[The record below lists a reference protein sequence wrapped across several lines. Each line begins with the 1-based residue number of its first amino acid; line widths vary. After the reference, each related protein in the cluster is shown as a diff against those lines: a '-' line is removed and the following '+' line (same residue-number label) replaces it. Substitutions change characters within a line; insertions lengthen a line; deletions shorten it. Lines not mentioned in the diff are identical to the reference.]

1 MLDNI
6 RQEML
11 VLEEARNGKLTIF
24 FGYCAGV
31 GKTFSMLN
39 TAQQKSVEGVDV
51 VIGYIE
57 SHDRPDTQNLTYGLE
72 KIPTKEVLYK
82 GHHFSEF
89 DLDKALDRHPQLI
102 LVDELAHTNAPTSR
116 HKKRYSDIEELLRA
130 GIDVYT
136 TVNVQHIESLHDVVE
151 SITKVKVNERIPDY
165 IFNDANDV
173 KLIDVDINDL
183 IERLKQGKIYSKTQ
197 AKRAL
202 DNFFIKDNLI
212 ALREISLRKCADRIN
227 LYAKDENKQFLKEKI
242 LVCLGTSPTN
252 QKVIRTASKMAQ
264 AFHGEFTALYVENS
278 DSQEL
283 DLKAFQQLK
292 KNISLAKELQ
302 ANIVSTYGDDIAY
315 QISQYAKT
323 AGVSKLVLG
332 RSYQKKS
339 IFNKPTIVDKLTKLS
354 PNLDIYIIP
363 DNNSSKQNLNSVK
376 YQYQNFFRF
385 STRDSS
391 ISIST
396 LLIITILAYFAQ
408 IAGFDITTIILLYVL
423 SSCIIGSL
431 TLLSIYSFI
440 IPFINVCLINY
451 LFIDPKYSLEII
463 SSEYVMVLIV
473 MIVVSFIINV
483 LNFKLKKGKNSASL
497 RAYSMEILLE
507 TSQKLQQ
514 AKTYNDVM
522 KETCVQLNKWL
533 KRIIIFYPVNRKM
546 LDKPYIY
553 NPNNLLDDSNI
564 FLTEKERTVAK
575 WVYINNKNAGPT
587 TSTLQEAKA
596 LYLSIRR
603 NDKIYGVIGIDMI
616 SNKALSQYEKNLI
629 KTILNEVSLAM
640 DSLEI

>member
-1 MLDNI
+1 M
-6 RQEML
+6 
-11 VLEEARNGKLTIF
+11 EEVRKGKLTIF

-57 SHDRPDTQNLTYGLE
+57 NHDRPDTQNLTYGLE
-72 KIPTKEVLYK
+72 KIPTKEVIYK
-82 GHHFSEF
+82 GHHFFEF
-89 DLDKALDRHPQLI
+89 DLDQALERHPQLI

-130 GIDVYT
+130 GIDFYT

-165 IFNDANDV
+165 IFNDADDV

-183 IERLKQGKIYSKTQ
+183 IDRLKQGKIYNKIQ
-197 AKRAL
+197 ARRAL
-202 DNFFIKDNLI
+202 ENFFIKDNLI
-212 ALREISLRKCADRIN
+212 ALREIAMRKCADRIN
-227 LYAKDENKQFLKEKI
+227 LYAKDENRQFLKENI

-264 AFHGEFTALYVENS
+264 AFHGEFTALYV
-278 DSQEL
+278 DSKEL
-283 DLKAFQQLK
+283 DYKALEQLK

-339 IFNKPTIVDKLTKLS
+339 ILYKPTIVDKLTKLS

-363 DNNSSKQNLNSVK
+363 DNNSSRQNFNK
-376 YQYQNFFRF
+376 YQYKSSFRF
-385 STRDSS
+385 STRDTC
-391 ISIST
+391 ISMVT
-396 LLIITILAYFAQ
+396 LLVITLLAYLAQIMGFGMTTIL
-408 IAGFDITTIILLYVL
+408 LLYVL

-431 TLLSIYSFI
+431 TLLPIYSFV

-451 LFIDPKYSLEII
+451 LFINPKYSLEII
-463 SSEYVMVLIV
+463 SSEYVVVLIV
-473 MIVVSFIINV
+473 MIVVSVIING
-483 LNFKLKKGKNSASL
+483 LNFKLKKEKNSASL
-497 RAYSMEILLE
+497 RAYSMEVLLE

-522 KETCVQLNKWL
+522 KETCIQLNKWL

-553 NPNNLLDDSNI
+553 NSNADFDNVNI
-564 FLTEKERTVAK
+564 FLTEKEKTVAK
-575 WVYINNKNAGPT
+575 WVYVNNKNAGPT
-587 TSTLQEAKA
+587 TSTLQEANA
-596 LYLSIRR
+596 LYLSVRR
-603 NDKIYGVIGIDMI
+603 NNKIYGVIGIDMI
-616 SNKALSQYEKNLI
+616 SNPTLSQYEKNLI

-640 DSLEI
+640 DSLEK

>member
-1 MLDNI
+1 
-6 RQEML
+6 ML

-39 TAQQKSVEGVDV
+39 TAHQKSVEGVDV

-82 GHHFSEF
+82 GHHFYEF

-130 GIDVYT
+130 GIDVYI

-165 IFNDANDV
+165 IFNDADDV
-173 KLIDVDINDL
+173 RLIDIDINDL

-202 DNFFIKDNLI
+202 ENFFIKDNLI

-283 DLKAFQQLK
+283 DSKAFQQLK

-363 DNNSSKQNLNSVK
+363 DNNSSKQNLNSLK
-376 YQYQNFFRF
+376 YQYQNSLKF
-385 STRDSS
+385 STRDSC

-396 LLIITILAYFAQ
+396 LLIITILAYLAQ

-431 TLLSIYSFI
+431 TLLSIYSFV

-463 SSEYVMVLIV
+463 SSEYVVVLIV

-483 LNFKLKKGKNSASL
+483 LNFKLKKEKNSASL
-497 RAYSMEILLE
+497 RAYSMEVLLE

-514 AKTYNDVM
+514 AKTYNDIM

-616 SNKALSQYEKNLI
+616 SNKTLSQYEKNLI

-640 DSLEI
+640 DSLER

>member
-1 MLDNI
+1 M
-6 RQEML
+6 
-11 VLEEARNGKLTIF
+11 EEVRKGKLTIF

-57 SHDRPDTQNLTYGLE
+57 NHDRPDTQNLTYGLE
-72 KIPTKEVLYK
+72 KIPTKEVIYK
-82 GHHFSEF
+82 GHHFFEF
-89 DLDKALDRHPQLI
+89 DLDQALERHPQLI

-165 IFNDANDV
+165 IFNDADDV

-183 IERLKQGKIYSKTQ
+183 IDRLKQGKIYNKIQ
-197 AKRAL
+197 ARRAL
-202 DNFFIKDNLI
+202 ENFFIKDNLI
-212 ALREISLRKCADRIN
+212 ALREIAMRKCADRIN
-227 LYAKDENKQFLKEKI
+227 LYAKDENRQFLKENI

-264 AFHGEFTALYVENS
+264 AFHGEFTALYV
-278 DSQEL
+278 DSKEL
-283 DLKAFQQLK
+283 DYKALEQLK

-339 IFNKPTIVDKLTKLS
+339 ILYKPTIVDKLTKLS

-363 DNNSSKQNLNSVK
+363 DNNSSRQNFNK
-376 YQYQNFFRF
+376 YQYKSSFRF
-385 STRDSS
+385 SIRDTC
-391 ISIST
+391 ISMVT
-396 LLIITILAYFAQ
+396 LLVITLLAYLAQIMGFGMTTIL
-408 IAGFDITTIILLYVL
+408 LLYVL

-431 TLLSIYSFI
+431 TLLPIYSFV

-451 LFIDPKYSLEII
+451 LFINPKYSLEII
-463 SSEYVMVLIV
+463 SSEYVVVLIV
-473 MIVVSFIINV
+473 MIVVSVIING
-483 LNFKLKKGKNSASL
+483 LNFKLKKEKNSASL
-497 RAYSMEILLE
+497 RAYSMEVLLE

-522 KETCVQLNKWL
+522 KETCIQLNKWL

-553 NPNNLLDDSNI
+553 NSNADFDNVNI
-564 FLTEKERTVAK
+564 FLTEKEKTVAK
-575 WVYINNKNAGPT
+575 WVYVNNKNAGPT
-587 TSTLQEAKA
+587 TSTLQEANA
-596 LYLSIRR
+596 LYLSVRR
-603 NDKIYGVIGIDMI
+603 NNKIYGVIGIDMI
-616 SNKALSQYEKNLI
+616 SNPTLSQYEKNLI

-640 DSLEI
+640 DSLEK

>member
-1 MLDNI
+1 M
-6 RQEML
+6 
-11 VLEEARNGKLTIF
+11 EEVRKGKLTIF

-57 SHDRPDTQNLTYGLE
+57 NHDRPDTQNLTYGLE
-72 KIPTKEVLYK
+72 KIPTKELIYK
-82 GHHFSEF
+82 GHHFFEF
-89 DLDKALDRHPQLI
+89 DLDQALERHPQLI

-165 IFNDANDV
+165 IFNDADDV

-183 IERLKQGKIYSKTQ
+183 IDRLKQGKIYNKIQ
-197 AKRAL
+197 ARRAL
-202 DNFFIKDNLI
+202 ENFFIKDNLI
-212 ALREISLRKCADRIN
+212 ALREIAMRKCADRIN
-227 LYAKDENKQFLKEKI
+227 LYAKDENRQFLKENI

-264 AFHGEFTALYVENS
+264 AFHGEFTALYV
-278 DSQEL
+278 DSKEL
-283 DLKAFQQLK
+283 DYKALEQLK

-339 IFNKPTIVDKLTKLS
+339 ILYKPTIVDKLTKLS

-363 DNNSSKQNLNSVK
+363 DNNSSRQNFNK
-376 YQYQNFFRF
+376 YQYKSSFRF
-385 STRDSS
+385 STRDTC
-391 ISIST
+391 ISMVT
-396 LLIITILAYFAQ
+396 LLVITLLAYLAQIMGFGMTTIL
-408 IAGFDITTIILLYVL
+408 LLYVL

-431 TLLSIYSFI
+431 TLLPIYSFV

-451 LFIDPKYSLEII
+451 LFINPKYSLEII
-463 SSEYVMVLIV
+463 SSEYVVVLIV
-473 MIVVSFIINV
+473 MIVVSVIING
-483 LNFKLKKGKNSASL
+483 LNFKLKKEKNSASL
-497 RAYSMEILLE
+497 RAYSMEVLLE

-522 KETCVQLNKWL
+522 KETCIQLNKWL

-553 NPNNLLDDSNI
+553 NSNADFDNVNI
-564 FLTEKERTVAK
+564 FLTEKEKTVAK
-575 WVYINNKNAGPT
+575 WVYVNNKNAGPT
-587 TSTLQEAKA
+587 TSTLQEANA
-596 LYLSIRR
+596 LYLSVRR
-603 NDKIYGVIGIDMI
+603 NNKIYGVIGIDMI
-616 SNKALSQYEKNLI
+616 SNPTLSQYEKNLI

-640 DSLEI
+640 DSLEK

>member
-1 MLDNI
+1 
-6 RQEML
+6 ML

-82 GHHFSEF
+82 GHHYSEF

-165 IFNDANDV
+165 IFNDADDV

-202 DNFFIKDNLI
+202 ENFFIKDNLI

-227 LYAKDENKQFLKEKI
+227 LYAKDDNKQFLKEKI

-302 ANIVSTYGDDIAY
+302 ANIVSTSGDDIAY

-376 YQYQNFFRF
+376 YQYQKFFRF

-431 TLLSIYSFI
+431 TLLPIYSFI

-451 LFIDPKYSLEII
+451 LFINPKYSLEII

-483 LNFKLKKGKNSASL
+483 LNFKLKKEKNSASL
-497 RAYSMEILLE
+497 RAYSMEVLLE

-616 SNKALSQYEKNLI
+616 SNKVLSQYEKSLI

-640 DSLEI
+640 DSLER

>member
-1 MLDNI
+1 M
-6 RQEML
+6 
-11 VLEEARNGKLTIF
+11 EEVRKGKLTIF

-57 SHDRPDTQNLTYGLE
+57 NHDRPDTQNLTYGLE
-72 KIPTKEVLYK
+72 KIPTKEVIYK
-82 GHHFSEF
+82 GHHFFEF
-89 DLDKALDRHPQLI
+89 DLDQALERHPQLI
-102 LVDELAHTNAPTSR
+102 LVDELAHTNAPSSR

-165 IFNDANDV
+165 IFNDADDV

-183 IERLKQGKIYSKTQ
+183 IDRLKQGKIYNKIQ
-197 AKRAL
+197 ARRAL
-202 DNFFIKDNLI
+202 ENFFIKDNLI
-212 ALREISLRKCADRIN
+212 ALREIAMRKCADRIN
-227 LYAKDENKQFLKEKI
+227 LYAKDENKQFLKENI

-264 AFHGEFTALYVENS
+264 AFHGEFIALYV
-278 DSQEL
+278 DSKEL
-283 DLKAFQQLK
+283 DYKALEQLK

-339 IFNKPTIVDKLTKLS
+339 ILYKPTIVDKLTKLS

-363 DNNSSKQNLNSVK
+363 DNNSSRQNFNK
-376 YQYQNFFRF
+376 YQYKSGFRF
-385 STRDSS
+385 STRDTC
-391 ISIST
+391 ISMVT
-396 LLIITILAYFAQ
+396 LLVITLLAYLAQIMGFDMTTIL
-408 IAGFDITTIILLYVL
+408 LLYVL

-431 TLLSIYSFI
+431 TLLPIYSFV

-451 LFIDPKYSLEII
+451 LFINPKYSLEII
-463 SSEYVMVLIV
+463 SSEYVVVLIV
-473 MIVVSFIINV
+473 MIVVSVIINV
-483 LNFKLKKGKNSASL
+483 LNFKLKKEKNSASL
-497 RAYSMEILLE
+497 RAYSMEVLLE

-522 KETCVQLNKWL
+522 KETCIQLNKWL

-553 NPNNLLDDSNI
+553 NSNADFDNVNI
-564 FLTEKERTVAK
+564 FLTEKEKTVAK
-575 WVYINNKNAGPT
+575 WVYVNNKNAGPT
-587 TSTLQEAKA
+587 TSTLQEANA

-603 NDKIYGVIGIDMI
+603 NNKIYGVIGIDMI
-616 SNKALSQYEKNLI
+616 SSSTLSQYEKNLI

-640 DSLEI
+640 DSLEK

>member
-1 MLDNI
+1 
-6 RQEML
+6 ML

-72 KIPTKEVLYK
+72 KIPTKEILYK

-165 IFNDANDV
+165 IFNDADDV

-202 DNFFIKDNLI
+202 ENFFIKDNLI

-227 LYAKDENKQFLKEKI
+227 LYAKDDNKQFLKEKI
-242 LVCLGTSPTN
+242 MVCLGTSPTN

-302 ANIVSTYGDDIAY
+302 ANIVSTSGDDIAY

-363 DNNSSKQNLNSVK
+363 DNNSSKQNLNRVK
-376 YQYQNFFRF
+376 YQYQKFFRF

-431 TLLSIYSFI
+431 TLLPIYSFI

-451 LFIDPKYSLEII
+451 LFINPKYSLEII
-463 SSEYVMVLIV
+463 SSEYIMVLIV

-483 LNFKLKKGKNSASL
+483 LNFKLKKEKNSASL
-497 RAYSMEILLE
+497 RAYSMEVLLE

-533 KRIIIFYPVNRKM
+533 KRIIIYYPVNRKM

-616 SNKALSQYEKNLI
+616 SNKALSQYEKSLI

-640 DSLEI
+640 DSLER

>member
-1 MLDNI
+1 
-6 RQEML
+6 ML
-11 VLEEARNGKLTIF
+11 VLEEAKNGKLTIF

-165 IFNDANDV
+165 IFNDADDV

-202 DNFFIKDNLI
+202 ENFFIKDNLI

-302 ANIVSTYGDDIAY
+302 ANIVSTSGDDIAY

-363 DNNSSKQNLNSVK
+363 DNNSSNQNLNSVK

-431 TLLSIYSFI
+431 TLLPIYSFI

-451 LFIDPKYSLEII
+451 LFINPKYSLEII

-497 RAYSMEILLE
+497 RAYSMEVLLE

-616 SNKALSQYEKNLI
+616 SNKALSQYEKSLI

-640 DSLEI
+640 DSLER

>member
-1 MLDNI
+1 M
-6 RQEML
+6 
-11 VLEEARNGKLTIF
+11 EEVRKGKLTIF

-57 SHDRPDTQNLTYGLE
+57 NHDRPDTQNLTYGLE
-72 KIPTKEVLYK
+72 KIPTKEVIYK
-82 GHHFSEF
+82 GHHFFEF
-89 DLDKALDRHPQLI
+89 DLDQALERHPQLI

-165 IFNDANDV
+165 IFNDADDV

-183 IERLKQGKIYSKTQ
+183 IDRLKQGKIYNKIQ
-197 AKRAL
+197 ARRAL
-202 DNFFIKDNLI
+202 ENFFIKDNLI
-212 ALREISLRKCADRIN
+212 ALREIAMRKCADRIN
-227 LYAKDENKQFLKEKI
+227 LYAKDENRQFLKENI

-264 AFHGEFTALYVENS
+264 AFHSEFTALYV
-278 DSQEL
+278 DSKEL
-283 DLKAFQQLK
+283 DYKALEQLK

-339 IFNKPTIVDKLTKLS
+339 ILYKPTIVDKLTKLS

-363 DNNSSKQNLNSVK
+363 DNNSSRQNFNK
-376 YQYQNFFRF
+376 YQYKSSFRF
-385 STRDSS
+385 STRDTC
-391 ISIST
+391 ISMVT
-396 LLIITILAYFAQ
+396 LLVITLLAYLAQIMGFGMTTIL
-408 IAGFDITTIILLYVL
+408 LLYVL

-431 TLLSIYSFI
+431 TLLPIYSFV

-451 LFIDPKYSLEII
+451 LFINPKYSLEII
-463 SSEYVMVLIV
+463 SSEYVVVLIV
-473 MIVVSFIINV
+473 MIVVSVIING
-483 LNFKLKKGKNSASL
+483 LNFKLKKEKNSASL
-497 RAYSMEILLE
+497 RAYSMEVLLE

-522 KETCVQLNKWL
+522 KETCIQLNKWL

-553 NPNNLLDDSNI
+553 NSNADFDNVNI
-564 FLTEKERTVAK
+564 FLTEKEKTVAK
-575 WVYINNKNAGPT
+575 WVYVNNKNAGPT
-587 TSTLQEAKA
+587 TSTLQEANA
-596 LYLSIRR
+596 LYLSVRR
-603 NDKIYGVIGIDMI
+603 NNKIYGVIGIDMI
-616 SNKALSQYEKNLI
+616 SNPTLSQYEKNLI

-640 DSLEI
+640 DSLEK

>member
-1 MLDNI
+1 
-6 RQEML
+6 ML
-11 VLEEARNGKLTIF
+11 VLEEAKNGKLTIF

-165 IFNDANDV
+165 IFNDADDV

-197 AKRAL
+197 VKRAL
-202 DNFFIKDNLI
+202 ENFFIKDNLI

-302 ANIVSTYGDDIAY
+302 ANIVSTSGDDIAY

-431 TLLSIYSFI
+431 TLLPIYSFI

-451 LFIDPKYSLEII
+451 LFINPKYSLEII

-483 LNFKLKKGKNSASL
+483 LNFKLKKEKNSASL
-497 RAYSMEILLE
+497 RAYSMEVLLE

-553 NPNNLLDDSNI
+553 NPNKLLDDSNI

-616 SNKALSQYEKNLI
+616 SNKTLSQYEKSLI

-640 DSLEI
+640 DSLER

>member
-1 MLDNI
+1 
-6 RQEML
+6 ML
-11 VLEEARNGKLTIF
+11 VLEEAKNGKLTIF

-151 SITKVKVNERIPDY
+151 SITKVKVNEWIPDY
-165 IFNDANDV
+165 IFNDADDV

-202 DNFFIKDNLI
+202 ENFFIKDNLI

-302 ANIVSTYGDDIAY
+302 ANIVSTSGDDIAY

-363 DNNSSKQNLNSVK
+363 DNNSSNQNLNSVK

-391 ISIST
+391 ISISI

-431 TLLSIYSFI
+431 TLLPIYSFI

-451 LFIDPKYSLEII
+451 LFINPKYSLEMI

-483 LNFKLKKGKNSASL
+483 LNFKLKKEKNSASL
-497 RAYSMEILLE
+497 RAYSMEVLLE

-553 NPNNLLDDSNI
+553 NPNKLLDDSNI

-616 SNKALSQYEKNLI
+616 SNKALSQYEKSLI

-640 DSLEI
+640 DSLER

>member
-1 MLDNI
+1 
-6 RQEML
+6 ML
-11 VLEEARNGKLTIF
+11 VLEEAKNGKLTIF

-165 IFNDANDV
+165 IFNDADDV

-202 DNFFIKDNLI
+202 ENFFIKDNLI

-302 ANIVSTYGDDIAY
+302 ANIVSTSGDDIAY

-363 DNNSSKQNLNSVK
+363 DNKSSNQNLNSVK

-391 ISIST
+391 ISISI

-431 TLLSIYSFI
+431 TLLPIYSFI

-451 LFIDPKYSLEII
+451 LFINPKYSLEMI

-483 LNFKLKKGKNSASL
+483 LNFKLKKEKNSASL
-497 RAYSMEILLE
+497 RAYSMEVLLE

-553 NPNNLLDDSNI
+553 NPNKLLDDSNI

-616 SNKALSQYEKNLI
+616 SNKALSQYEKSLI

-640 DSLEI
+640 DSLER

>member
-1 MLDNI
+1 M
-6 RQEML
+6 
-11 VLEEARNGKLTIF
+11 EEVRKGKLTIF

-57 SHDRPDTQNLTYGLE
+57 NHDRPDTQNLTYGLE
-72 KIPTKEVLYK
+72 KIPTKEVIYK
-82 GHHFSEF
+82 GHHFFEF
-89 DLDKALDRHPQLI
+89 DLDQALERHPQLI
-102 LVDELAHTNAPTSR
+102 LVDELAHTNAPSSR

-165 IFNDANDV
+165 IFNDADDV

-183 IERLKQGKIYSKTQ
+183 IDRLKQGKIYNKIQ
-197 AKRAL
+197 ARRAL
-202 DNFFIKDNLI
+202 ENFFIKDNLI
-212 ALREISLRKCADRIN
+212 ALREIAMRKCADRIN
-227 LYAKDENKQFLKEKI
+227 LYAKDENKQFLKENI

-264 AFHGEFTALYVENS
+264 AFHGEFIALYV
-278 DSQEL
+278 DSKEL
-283 DLKAFQQLK
+283 DYKALEQLK

-339 IFNKPTIVDKLTKLS
+339 ILYKPTIVDKLTKLS

-363 DNNSSKQNLNSVK
+363 DNNSSRQNFNK
-376 YQYQNFFRF
+376 YQYKSSFRF
-385 STRDSS
+385 STRDTC
-391 ISIST
+391 ISMVT
-396 LLIITILAYFAQ
+396 LLVITLLAYLAQIMGFDMTTIL
-408 IAGFDITTIILLYVL
+408 LLYVL

-431 TLLSIYSFI
+431 TLLPIYSFV

-451 LFIDPKYSLEII
+451 LFINPKYSLEII
-463 SSEYVMVLIV
+463 SSEYVVVLIV
-473 MIVVSFIINV
+473 MIVVSVIING
-483 LNFKLKKGKNSASL
+483 LNFKLKKEKNSASL
-497 RAYSMEILLE
+497 RAYSMEVLLE

-522 KETCVQLNKWL
+522 KETCIQLNKWL

-553 NPNNLLDDSNI
+553 NSNADFDNVNI
-564 FLTEKERTVAK
+564 FLTEKEKTVAK
-575 WVYINNKNAGPT
+575 WVYVNNKNAGPT
-587 TSTLQEAKA
+587 TSTLQEANA

-603 NDKIYGVIGIDMI
+603 NNKIYGVIGIDMI
-616 SNKALSQYEKNLI
+616 SNSTLSQYEKNLI

-640 DSLEI
+640 DSLEK

>member
-1 MLDNI
+1 
-6 RQEML
+6 ML
-11 VLEEARNGKLTIF
+11 VLEEAKNGKLTIF

-136 TVNVQHIESLHDVVE
+136 TLNVQHIESLHDVVE

-165 IFNDANDV
+165 IFNDADDV

-202 DNFFIKDNLI
+202 ENFFIKDNLI

-302 ANIVSTYGDDIAY
+302 ANIVSTSGDDIAY

-431 TLLSIYSFI
+431 TLLPIYSFL

-451 LFIDPKYSLEII
+451 LFINPKYSLEII

-483 LNFKLKKGKNSASL
+483 LNFKLKKEKNSASL
-497 RAYSMEILLE
+497 RAYSMEVLLE

-553 NPNNLLDDSNI
+553 NPNKLLDDSNI

-616 SNKALSQYEKNLI
+616 SNKALSQYEKSLI

-640 DSLEI
+640 DSLER

>member
-1 MLDNI
+1 
-6 RQEML
+6 
-11 VLEEARNGKLTIF
+11 
-24 FGYCAGV
+24 
-31 GKTFSMLN
+31 MLN

-165 IFNDANDV
+165 IFNDADDV

-202 DNFFIKDNLI
+202 ENFFIKDNLI

-302 ANIVSTYGDDIAY
+302 ANIVSTSGDDIAY

-431 TLLSIYSFI
+431 TLLPIYSFI

-451 LFIDPKYSLEII
+451 LFINPKYSLEII

-483 LNFKLKKGKNSASL
+483 LNFKLKKEKNSASL
-497 RAYSMEILLE
+497 RAYSMEVLLE

-553 NPNNLLDDSNI
+553 NPNKLLDDSNI

-616 SNKALSQYEKNLI
+616 SNKALSQYEKSLI

-640 DSLEI
+640 DSLER

>member
-1 MLDNI
+1 
-6 RQEML
+6 ML
-11 VLEEARNGKLTIF
+11 VLEEAKNGKLTIF

-165 IFNDANDV
+165 IFNDADDV

-202 DNFFIKDNLI
+202 ENFFIKDNLI

-302 ANIVSTYGDDIAY
+302 ANIVSTSGDDIAY

-363 DNNSSKQNLNSVK
+363 DNNSSNQNLNSVK

-431 TLLSIYSFI
+431 TLLPIYSFI

-451 LFIDPKYSLEII
+451 LFINPKYSLEII

-483 LNFKLKKGKNSASL
+483 LNFKLKKEKNSASL
-497 RAYSMEILLE
+497 RAYSMDVLLE

-553 NPNNLLDDSNI
+553 NPNKLLDDSNI

-616 SNKALSQYEKNLI
+616 SNKALSQYEKSLI

-640 DSLEI
+640 DSLER

>member
-1 MLDNI
+1 M
-6 RQEML
+6 
-11 VLEEARNGKLTIF
+11 EEVRKGKLTIF

-57 SHDRPDTQNLTYGLE
+57 NHDRPDTQNLTYGLE
-72 KIPTKEVLYK
+72 KIPTKEVIYK
-82 GHHFSEF
+82 GHHFFEF
-89 DLDKALDRHPQLI
+89 DLDQALERHPQLI

-165 IFNDANDV
+165 IFNDADDV

-183 IERLKQGKIYSKTQ
+183 IDRLKQGKIYNKIQ
-197 AKRAL
+197 ARRAL
-202 DNFFIKDNLI
+202 ENFFIKDNLI
-212 ALREISLRKCADRIN
+212 ALREIAMRKCADRIN
-227 LYAKDENKQFLKEKI
+227 LYAKDENRQFLKENI

-264 AFHGEFTALYVENS
+264 AFHGEFTALYV
-278 DSQEL
+278 DSKEL
-283 DLKAFQQLK
+283 DYKALEQLK

-315 QISQYAKT
+315 QISQYAKI

-339 IFNKPTIVDKLTKLS
+339 ILYKPTIVDKLTKLS

-363 DNNSSKQNLNSVK
+363 DNNSSRQNFNK
-376 YQYQNFFRF
+376 YQYKSSFRF
-385 STRDSS
+385 STRDTC
-391 ISIST
+391 ISLVT
-396 LLIITILAYFAQ
+396 LLVITLLAYLAQIMGFGMTTIL
-408 IAGFDITTIILLYVL
+408 LLYVL

-431 TLLSIYSFI
+431 TLLPIYSFV

-451 LFIDPKYSLEII
+451 LFINPKYSLEII
-463 SSEYVMVLIV
+463 SSEYVVVLIV
-473 MIVVSFIINV
+473 MIVVSVIING
-483 LNFKLKKGKNSASL
+483 LNFKLKKEKNSASL
-497 RAYSMEILLE
+497 RAYSMEVLLE

-522 KETCVQLNKWL
+522 KETCIQLNKWL

-553 NPNNLLDDSNI
+553 NSNADFDNVNI
-564 FLTEKERTVAK
+564 FLTEKEKTVAK
-575 WVYINNKNAGPT
+575 WVYVNNKNAGPT
-587 TSTLQEAKA
+587 TSTLQEANA
-596 LYLSIRR
+596 LYLSVRR
-603 NDKIYGVIGIDMI
+603 NNKIYGVIGIDMI
-616 SNKALSQYEKNLI
+616 SNPTLSQYEKNLI

-640 DSLEI
+640 DSLEK

>member
-1 MLDNI
+1 M
-6 RQEML
+6 
-11 VLEEARNGKLTIF
+11 EEVRKGKLTIF

-57 SHDRPDTQNLTYGLE
+57 NHDRPDTQNLTYGLE
-72 KIPTKEVLYK
+72 KIPTKEVIYK
-82 GHHFSEF
+82 GHHFFEF
-89 DLDKALDRHPQLI
+89 DLDQALERHPQLI

-165 IFNDANDV
+165 IFNDADDV

-183 IERLKQGKIYSKTQ
+183 IDRLKQGKIYNKLQ
-197 AKRAL
+197 ARRAL
-202 DNFFIKDNLI
+202 ENFFIKDNLI
-212 ALREISLRKCADRIN
+212 ALREIAMRKCADRIN
-227 LYAKDENKQFLKEKI
+227 LYAKDENRQFLKENI

-264 AFHGEFTALYVENS
+264 AFHGEFTALYV
-278 DSQEL
+278 DSKEL
-283 DLKAFQQLK
+283 DYKALEQLK

-339 IFNKPTIVDKLTKLS
+339 ILYKPTIVDKLTKLS

-363 DNNSSKQNLNSVK
+363 DNNSSRQNFNK
-376 YQYQNFFRF
+376 YQYKSSFRF
-385 STRDSS
+385 STRDTC
-391 ISIST
+391 ISMVT
-396 LLIITILAYFAQ
+396 LLVITLLAYLAQIMGFGMTTIL
-408 IAGFDITTIILLYVL
+408 LLYVL

-431 TLLSIYSFI
+431 TLLPIYSFV

-451 LFIDPKYSLEII
+451 LFINPKYSLEII
-463 SSEYVMVLIV
+463 SSEYVVVLIV
-473 MIVVSFIINV
+473 MIVVSVIING
-483 LNFKLKKGKNSASL
+483 LNFKLKKEKNSASL
-497 RAYSMEILLE
+497 RAYSMEVLLE

-522 KETCVQLNKWL
+522 KETCIQLNKWL

-553 NPNNLLDDSNI
+553 NSNADFDNVNI
-564 FLTEKERTVAK
+564 FLTEKEKTVAK
-575 WVYINNKNAGPT
+575 WVYVNNKNAGPT
-587 TSTLQEAKA
+587 TSTLQEANA
-596 LYLSIRR
+596 LYLSVRR
-603 NDKIYGVIGIDMI
+603 NNKIYGVIGIDMI
-616 SNKALSQYEKNLI
+616 SNPTLSQYEKNLI

-640 DSLEI
+640 DSLEK

>member
-1 MLDNI
+1 M
-6 RQEML
+6 
-11 VLEEARNGKLTIF
+11 EEVRKGKLTIF

-57 SHDRPDTQNLTYGLE
+57 NHDRPDTQNLTYGLE
-72 KIPTKEVLYK
+72 KIPTKEVIYK
-82 GHHFSEF
+82 GHHFFEF
-89 DLDKALDRHPQLI
+89 DLDQALERHPQLI
-102 LVDELAHTNAPTSR
+102 LVDELAHTNAPSSR

-165 IFNDANDV
+165 IFNDADDV

-183 IERLKQGKIYSKTQ
+183 IDRLKQGKIYNKIQ
-197 AKRAL
+197 ARRAL
-202 DNFFIKDNLI
+202 ENFFIKDNLI
-212 ALREISLRKCADRIN
+212 ALREIAMRKCADRIN
-227 LYAKDENKQFLKEKI
+227 LYAKDENKQFLKENI

-264 AFHGEFTALYVENS
+264 AFHGEFIALYV
-278 DSQEL
+278 DSKEL
-283 DLKAFQQLK
+283 DYKAFEQLK

-339 IFNKPTIVDKLTKLS
+339 ILYKPTIVDKLTKLS

-363 DNNSSKQNLNSVK
+363 DNNSSRQNFNK
-376 YQYQNFFRF
+376 YQYKSGFRF
-385 STRDSS
+385 STRDTC
-391 ISIST
+391 ISMVT
-396 LLIITILAYFAQ
+396 LLVITLLAYLAQIMGFDMTTIL
-408 IAGFDITTIILLYVL
+408 LLYVL

-431 TLLSIYSFI
+431 TLLPIYSFV

-451 LFIDPKYSLEII
+451 LFSNPKYSLEII
-463 SSEYVMVLIV
+463 SSEYVVVLIV
-473 MIVVSFIINV
+473 MIVVSVIINV
-483 LNFKLKKGKNSASL
+483 LNFKLKKEKNSASL
-497 RAYSMEILLE
+497 RAYSMEVLLE

-522 KETCVQLNKWL
+522 KETCIQLNKWL

-553 NPNNLLDDSNI
+553 NSNADFDNVNI
-564 FLTEKERTVAK
+564 FLTEKEKTVAK
-575 WVYINNKNAGPT
+575 WVYVNNKNAGPT
-587 TSTLQEAKA
+587 TSTLQEANA

-603 NDKIYGVIGIDMI
+603 NNKIYGVIGIDMI
-616 SNKALSQYEKNLI
+616 SNSTLSQYEKNLI

-640 DSLEI
+640 DSLEK

>member
-1 MLDNI
+1 
-6 RQEML
+6 ML
-11 VLEEARNGKLTIF
+11 VLEEAKNGKLTIF

-165 IFNDANDV
+165 IFNDADDV

-202 DNFFIKDNLI
+202 ENFFIKDNLI

-302 ANIVSTYGDDIAY
+302 ANIVSTSGDDIAY

-431 TLLSIYSFI
+431 TLLPIYSFI

-451 LFIDPKYSLEII
+451 LFINPKYSLEII

-473 MIVVSFIINV
+473 MIVVSFIINI
-483 LNFKLKKGKNSASL
+483 LNFKLKKEKNSASL
-497 RAYSMEILLE
+497 RAYSMEVLLE

-553 NPNNLLDDSNI
+553 NPNKLLDDSNI

-616 SNKALSQYEKNLI
+616 SNKALSQYEKSLI

-640 DSLEI
+640 DSLER

>member
-1 MLDNI
+1 
-6 RQEML
+6 ML
-11 VLEEARNGKLTIF
+11 VLEEAKNGKLTIF

-165 IFNDANDV
+165 IFNDADDV

-202 DNFFIKDNLI
+202 ENFFIKDNLI

-302 ANIVSTYGDDIAY
+302 ANIVSTSGDDIAY

-431 TLLSIYSFI
+431 TLLPIYSFI

-451 LFIDPKYSLEII
+451 LFINPKYSLEII

-483 LNFKLKKGKNSASL
+483 LNFKLKKEKNSASL
-497 RAYSMEILLE
+497 RAYSMEVLLE

-616 SNKALSQYEKNLI
+616 SNKALSQYEKSLI

-640 DSLEI
+640 DSLER

>member
-1 MLDNI
+1 
-6 RQEML
+6 ML
-11 VLEEARNGKLTIF
+11 VLEEVRKGKLTIF

-57 SHDRPDTQNLTYGLE
+57 NHDRPDTQNLTYGLE
-72 KIPTKEVLYK
+72 KIPTKEVIYK
-82 GHHFSEF
+82 GHHFFEF
-89 DLDKALDRHPQLI
+89 DLDQALERHPQLI

-165 IFNDANDV
+165 IFNDADDV

-183 IERLKQGKIYSKTQ
+183 IDRLKQGKIYNKLQ
-197 AKRAL
+197 ARRAL
-202 DNFFIKDNLI
+202 ENFFIKDNLI
-212 ALREISLRKCADRIN
+212 ALREIAMRKCADRIN
-227 LYAKDENKQFLKEKI
+227 LYAKDENRQFLKENI

-264 AFHGEFTALYVENS
+264 AFHGEFTALYV
-278 DSQEL
+278 DSKEL
-283 DLKAFQQLK
+283 DYKALEQLK

-339 IFNKPTIVDKLTKLS
+339 ILYKPTIVDKLTKLS

-363 DNNSSKQNLNSVK
+363 DNNSSRQNFNK
-376 YQYQNFFRF
+376 YQYKSSFRF
-385 STRDSS
+385 STRDTC
-391 ISIST
+391 ISMVT
-396 LLIITILAYFAQ
+396 LLVITLLAYLAQIMGFGMTTIL
-408 IAGFDITTIILLYVL
+408 LLYVL

-431 TLLSIYSFI
+431 TLLPIYSFV

-451 LFIDPKYSLEII
+451 LFINPKYSLEII
-463 SSEYVMVLIV
+463 SSEYVVVLIV
-473 MIVVSFIINV
+473 MIVVSVIING
-483 LNFKLKKGKNSASL
+483 LNFKLKKEKNSASL
-497 RAYSMEILLE
+497 RAYSMEVLLE

-522 KETCVQLNKWL
+522 KETCIQLNKWL

-553 NPNNLLDDSNI
+553 NSNADFDNVNI
-564 FLTEKERTVAK
+564 FLTEKEKTVAK
-575 WVYINNKNAGPT
+575 WVYVNNKNAGPT
-587 TSTLQEAKA
+587 TSTLQEANA
-596 LYLSIRR
+596 LYLSVRR
-603 NDKIYGVIGIDMI
+603 NNKIYGVIGIDMI
-616 SNKALSQYEKNLI
+616 SNPTLSQYEKNLI

-640 DSLEI
+640 DSLEK

>member
-1 MLDNI
+1 M
-6 RQEML
+6 
-11 VLEEARNGKLTIF
+11 EEVRKGKLTIF

-57 SHDRPDTQNLTYGLE
+57 NHDRPDTQNLTYGLE
-72 KIPTKEVLYK
+72 KIPTKEVIYK
-82 GHHFSEF
+82 GHHFFEF
-89 DLDKALDRHPQLI
+89 DLDQALERHPQLI

-165 IFNDANDV
+165 IFNDADDV

-183 IERLKQGKIYSKTQ
+183 IDRLKQGKIYNKIQ
-197 AKRAL
+197 ARRAL
-202 DNFFIKDNLI
+202 ENFFIKDNLI
-212 ALREISLRKCADRIN
+212 ALREIAMRKCADRIN
-227 LYAKDENKQFLKEKI
+227 LYAKDENRQFLKENI

-252 QKVIRTASKMAQ
+252 QKVIRTAFKMAQ
-264 AFHGEFTALYVENS
+264 AFHGEFTALYV
-278 DSQEL
+278 DSKEL
-283 DLKAFQQLK
+283 DYKALEQLK

-339 IFNKPTIVDKLTKLS
+339 ILYKPTIVDKLTKLS

-363 DNNSSKQNLNSVK
+363 DNNSSRQNFNK
-376 YQYQNFFRF
+376 YQYKSSFRF
-385 STRDSS
+385 STRDTC
-391 ISIST
+391 ISMVT
-396 LLIITILAYFAQ
+396 LLVITLLAYLAQIMGFGMTTIL
-408 IAGFDITTIILLYVL
+408 LLYVL

-431 TLLSIYSFI
+431 TLLPIYSFV

-451 LFIDPKYSLEII
+451 LFINPKYSLEII
-463 SSEYVMVLIV
+463 SSEYVVVLIV
-473 MIVVSFIINV
+473 MIVVSVIING
-483 LNFKLKKGKNSASL
+483 LNFKLKKEKNSASL
-497 RAYSMEILLE
+497 RAYSMEVLLE

-522 KETCVQLNKWL
+522 KETCIQLNKWL

-553 NPNNLLDDSNI
+553 NSNADFDNVNI
-564 FLTEKERTVAK
+564 FLTEKEKTVAK
-575 WVYINNKNAGPT
+575 WVYVNNKNAGPT
-587 TSTLQEAKA
+587 TSTLQEANA
-596 LYLSIRR
+596 LYLSVRR
-603 NDKIYGVIGIDMI
+603 NNKIYGVIGIDMI
-616 SNKALSQYEKNLI
+616 SNPTLSQYEKNLI

-640 DSLEI
+640 DSLEK

>member
-1 MLDNI
+1 
-6 RQEML
+6 ML
-11 VLEEARNGKLTIF
+11 VLEEAKNGKLTIF

-165 IFNDANDV
+165 IFNDADDV

-202 DNFFIKDNLI
+202 ENFFIKDNLI

-302 ANIVSTYGDDIAY
+302 ANIVSTSGDDIAY

-363 DNNSSKQNLNSVK
+363 DNNSSNQNLNSVK

-431 TLLSIYSFI
+431 TLLPIYSFI

-451 LFIDPKYSLEII
+451 LFINPKYSLEII
-463 SSEYVMVLIV
+463 SSEYVMVLII

-483 LNFKLKKGKNSASL
+483 LNFKLKKEKNSASL
-497 RAYSMEILLE
+497 RAYSMEVLLE

-616 SNKALSQYEKNLI
+616 SNKALSQYEKSLI

-640 DSLEI
+640 DSLER

>member
-1 MLDNI
+1 M
-6 RQEML
+6 
-11 VLEEARNGKLTIF
+11 EEVRKGKLTIF

-57 SHDRPDTQNLTYGLE
+57 NHDRPDTQNLTYGLE
-72 KIPTKEVLYK
+72 KIPTKDVIYK
-82 GHHFSEF
+82 GHHFFEF
-89 DLDKALDRHPQLI
+89 DLDQALERHPQLI

-165 IFNDANDV
+165 IFNDADDV

-183 IERLKQGKIYSKTQ
+183 IDRLKQGKIYNKIQ
-197 AKRAL
+197 ARRAL
-202 DNFFIKDNLI
+202 ENFFIKDNLI
-212 ALREISLRKCADRIN
+212 ALREIAMRKCADRIN
-227 LYAKDENKQFLKEKI
+227 LYAKDENRQFLKENI

-264 AFHGEFTALYVENS
+264 AFHGEFTALYV
-278 DSQEL
+278 DSKEL
-283 DLKAFQQLK
+283 DYKALEQLK

-315 QISQYAKT
+315 QISQYVKT

-339 IFNKPTIVDKLTKLS
+339 ILYKPTIVDKLTKLS

-363 DNNSSKQNLNSVK
+363 DNNSSRQNFNK
-376 YQYQNFFRF
+376 YQYKSSFRF
-385 STRDSS
+385 STRDTC
-391 ISIST
+391 ISMVT
-396 LLIITILAYFAQ
+396 LLVITLLAYLAQIMGFGMTTIL
-408 IAGFDITTIILLYVL
+408 LLYVL

-431 TLLSIYSFI
+431 TLLPIYSFV

-451 LFIDPKYSLEII
+451 LFINPKYSLEMI
-463 SSEYVMVLIV
+463 SSEYVVVLIV
-473 MIVVSFIINV
+473 MIVVSVIING
-483 LNFKLKKGKNSASL
+483 LNFKLKKEKNSASL
-497 RAYSMEILLE
+497 RAYSMEVLLE

-522 KETCVQLNKWL
+522 KETCIQLNKWL

-553 NPNNLLDDSNI
+553 NSNADFDNVNI
-564 FLTEKERTVAK
+564 FLTEKEKTVAK
-575 WVYINNKNAGPT
+575 WVYVNNKNAGPT
-587 TSTLQEAKA
+587 TSTLQEANA

-603 NDKIYGVIGIDMI
+603 NNKIYGVIGIDMI
-616 SNKALSQYEKNLI
+616 SNPTLSQYEKNLI

-640 DSLEI
+640 DSLEK

>member
-1 MLDNI
+1 M
-6 RQEML
+6 
-11 VLEEARNGKLTIF
+11 EEVRKGKLTIF

-57 SHDRPDTQNLTYGLE
+57 NHDRPDTQNLTYGLE
-72 KIPTKEVLYK
+72 KIPTKEVIYK
-82 GHHFSEF
+82 GHHFFEF
-89 DLDKALDRHPQLI
+89 DLDQALERHPQLI
-102 LVDELAHTNAPTSR
+102 LVDELAHTNAPSSR

-165 IFNDANDV
+165 IFNDADDV

-183 IERLKQGKIYSKTQ
+183 IDRLKQGKIYNKIQ
-197 AKRAL
+197 ARRAL
-202 DNFFIKDNLI
+202 ENFFIKDNLI
-212 ALREISLRKCADRIN
+212 ALREIAMRKCADRIN
-227 LYAKDENKQFLKEKI
+227 LYAKNENKQFLKENI

-264 AFHGEFTALYVENS
+264 AFHGEFIALYV
-278 DSQEL
+278 DSKEL
-283 DLKAFQQLK
+283 DYKALEQLK

-339 IFNKPTIVDKLTKLS
+339 ILYKPTIVDKLTKLS

-363 DNNSSKQNLNSVK
+363 DNNSSRQNFNK
-376 YQYQNFFRF
+376 YQYKSSFRF
-385 STRDSS
+385 STRDTC
-391 ISIST
+391 ISMVT
-396 LLIITILAYFAQ
+396 LLVITLLAYLAQIMGFDMTTIL
-408 IAGFDITTIILLYVL
+408 LLYVL

-431 TLLSIYSFI
+431 TLLPIYSFV

-451 LFIDPKYSLEII
+451 LFINPKYSLEII
-463 SSEYVMVLIV
+463 SSEYVVVLIV
-473 MIVVSFIINV
+473 MIVVSVIING
-483 LNFKLKKGKNSASL
+483 LNFKLKKEKNSASL
-497 RAYSMEILLE
+497 RAYSMEVLLE

-522 KETCVQLNKWL
+522 KKTCIQLNKWL

-553 NPNNLLDDSNI
+553 NSNADFDNVNI
-564 FLTEKERTVAK
+564 FLTEKEKTVAK
-575 WVYINNKNAGPT
+575 WVYVNNKNAGPT
-587 TSTLQEAKA
+587 TSTLQEANA

-603 NDKIYGVIGIDMI
+603 NNKIYGVIGIDMI
-616 SNKALSQYEKNLI
+616 SNPTLSQYEKNLI

-640 DSLEI
+640 DSLEK

>member
-1 MLDNI
+1 
-6 RQEML
+6 ML
-11 VLEEARNGKLTIF
+11 VLEEAKNGKLTIF

-165 IFNDANDV
+165 IFNDADDV

-202 DNFFIKDNLI
+202 ENFFIKDNLI

-302 ANIVSTYGDDIAY
+302 ANIVSTSGDDIAY

-431 TLLSIYSFI
+431 TLLPIYSFI

-451 LFIDPKYSLEII
+451 LFINPKYSLEII

-483 LNFKLKKGKNSASL
+483 LNFKLKKEKNSASL
-497 RAYSMEILLE
+497 RAYSMEVLLE

-553 NPNNLLDDSNI
+553 NPNKLLDDSNI

-616 SNKALSQYEKNLI
+616 SNKTLSQYEKSLI

-640 DSLEI
+640 DSLER

>member
-1 MLDNI
+1 
-6 RQEML
+6 ML
-11 VLEEARNGKLTIF
+11 VLEEAKNGKLTIF

-102 LVDELAHTNAPTSR
+102 LVDELAHTNAPTYR

-165 IFNDANDV
+165 IFNDADDV

-202 DNFFIKDNLI
+202 ENFFIKDNLI

-302 ANIVSTYGDDIAY
+302 ANIVSTSGDDIAY

-431 TLLSIYSFI
+431 TLLPIYSFI

-451 LFIDPKYSLEII
+451 LFINPKYSLEII

-483 LNFKLKKGKNSASL
+483 LNFKLKKEKNSASL
-497 RAYSMEILLE
+497 RAYSMEVLLE

-553 NPNNLLDDSNI
+553 NPNKLLDDSNI

-616 SNKALSQYEKNLI
+616 SNKALSQYEKSLI

-640 DSLEI
+640 DSLER

>member
-1 MLDNI
+1 M
-6 RQEML
+6 
-11 VLEEARNGKLTIF
+11 EEVRKGKLTIF

-39 TAQQKSVEGVDV
+39 TAQQKSIEGVDV

-57 SHDRPDTQNLTYGLE
+57 NHDRPDTQNLTYGLE
-72 KIPTKEVLYK
+72 KIPTKEVIYK
-82 GHHFSEF
+82 GHHFFEF
-89 DLDKALDRHPQLI
+89 DLDQALERHPQLI
-102 LVDELAHTNAPTSR
+102 LVDELAHTNAPSSR

-165 IFNDANDV
+165 IFNDADDV

-183 IERLKQGKIYSKTQ
+183 IDRLKQGKIYNKIQ
-197 AKRAL
+197 ARRAL
-202 DNFFIKDNLI
+202 ENFFIKDNLI
-212 ALREISLRKCADRIN
+212 ALREIAMRKCADRIN
-227 LYAKDENKQFLKEKI
+227 LYAKDENKQFLKENI

-264 AFHGEFTALYVENS
+264 AFHGEFIALYV
-278 DSQEL
+278 DSKEL
-283 DLKAFQQLK
+283 DYKALEQLK

-339 IFNKPTIVDKLTKLS
+339 ILYKPTIVDKLTKLS

-363 DNNSSKQNLNSVK
+363 DNNSSRQNFNK
-376 YQYQNFFRF
+376 YQYKSSFRF
-385 STRDSS
+385 STRDTC
-391 ISIST
+391 ISMVT
-396 LLIITILAYFAQ
+396 LLVITLLAYLAQIMGFDMTTIL
-408 IAGFDITTIILLYVL
+408 LLYVL
-423 SSCIIGSL
+423 SSCIIGGL
-431 TLLSIYSFI
+431 TLLPIYSFV

-451 LFIDPKYSLEII
+451 LFINPKYSLEII
-463 SSEYVMVLIV
+463 SSEYVVVLIV
-473 MIVVSFIINV
+473 MIVVSVIING
-483 LNFKLKKGKNSASL
+483 LNFKLKKEKNSASL
-497 RAYSMEILLE
+497 RAYSMEVLLE

-522 KETCVQLNKWL
+522 KETCIQLNKWL

-553 NPNNLLDDSNI
+553 NSNADFDNVNI
-564 FLTEKERTVAK
+564 FLTEKEKTVAK
-575 WVYINNKNAGPT
+575 WVYVNNKNAGPT
-587 TSTLQEAKA
+587 TSTLQEANA

-603 NDKIYGVIGIDMI
+603 NNKIYGVIGIDMI
-616 SNKALSQYEKNLI
+616 SNPTLSQYEKNLI

-640 DSLEI
+640 DSLEK

>member
-1 MLDNI
+1 M
-6 RQEML
+6 
-11 VLEEARNGKLTIF
+11 EEVRKGKLTIF

-57 SHDRPDTQNLTYGLE
+57 NHDRPDTQNLTYGLE
-72 KIPTKEVLYK
+72 KIPTKEVIYK
-82 GHHFSEF
+82 GHHFFEF
-89 DLDKALDRHPQLI
+89 DLDQALERHPQLI

-165 IFNDANDV
+165 IFNDADDV

-183 IERLKQGKIYSKTQ
+183 IDRLKQGKIYNKIQ
-197 AKRAL
+197 ARRAL
-202 DNFFIKDNLI
+202 ENFFIKDNLI
-212 ALREISLRKCADRIN
+212 ALREIAMRKCADRIN
-227 LYAKDENKQFLKEKI
+227 LYAKDENKQFLKENI

-264 AFHGEFTALYVENS
+264 AFHGEFTALYV
-278 DSQEL
+278 DSKEL
-283 DLKAFQQLK
+283 DYKALEQLK

-315 QISQYAKT
+315 QISQYVKT

-339 IFNKPTIVDKLTKLS
+339 ILYKPTIVDKLTKLS

-363 DNNSSKQNLNSVK
+363 DNNSSRQNFNK
-376 YQYQNFFRF
+376 YQYKSSFRF
-385 STRDSS
+385 STRDTC
-391 ISIST
+391 ISMVT
-396 LLIITILAYFAQ
+396 LLVITLLAYLAQIMGFGMTTIL
-408 IAGFDITTIILLYVL
+408 LLYVL

-431 TLLSIYSFI
+431 TLLPIYSFV

-451 LFIDPKYSLEII
+451 LFINPKYSLEMI
-463 SSEYVMVLIV
+463 SSEYVVVLIV
-473 MIVVSFIINV
+473 MIVVSVIING
-483 LNFKLKKGKNSASL
+483 LNFKLKKEKNSASL
-497 RAYSMEILLE
+497 RAYSMEVLLE

-522 KETCVQLNKWL
+522 KETCIQLNKWL

-553 NPNNLLDDSNI
+553 NSNADFDNVNI
-564 FLTEKERTVAK
+564 FLTEKEKTVAK
-575 WVYINNKNAGPT
+575 WVYVNNKNAGPT
-587 TSTLQEAKA
+587 TSTLQEANA
-596 LYLSIRR
+596 LYLSVRR
-603 NDKIYGVIGIDMI
+603 NNKIYGVIGIDMI
-616 SNKALSQYEKNLI
+616 SNPTLSQYEKNLI

-640 DSLEI
+640 DSLEK

>member
-1 MLDNI
+1 M
-6 RQEML
+6 
-11 VLEEARNGKLTIF
+11 EEVRKGKLTIF

-57 SHDRPDTQNLTYGLE
+57 NHDRPDTQNLTYGLE
-72 KIPTKEVLYK
+72 KIPTKEVIYK
-82 GHHFSEF
+82 GHHFFEF
-89 DLDKALDRHPQLI
+89 DLDQALERHPQLI
-102 LVDELAHTNAPTSR
+102 LVDELAHTNAPSSR

-165 IFNDANDV
+165 IFNDADDV

-183 IERLKQGKIYSKTQ
+183 IDRLKQGKIYNKIQ
-197 AKRAL
+197 ARRAL
-202 DNFFIKDNLI
+202 ENFFIKDNLI
-212 ALREISLRKCADRIN
+212 ALREIAMRKCADRIN
-227 LYAKDENKQFLKEKI
+227 LYAKDENRQFLKENI

-264 AFHGEFTALYVENS
+264 AFHGEFIALYV
-278 DSQEL
+278 DSKEL
-283 DLKAFQQLK
+283 DYKALEQLK

-339 IFNKPTIVDKLTKLS
+339 ILYKPTIVDKLTKLS

-363 DNNSSKQNLNSVK
+363 DNNSSRQNFNK
-376 YQYQNFFRF
+376 YQYKSSFRF
-385 STRDSS
+385 STRDTC
-391 ISIST
+391 ISMVT
-396 LLIITILAYFAQ
+396 LLVITLLAYLAQIMGFDMTTIL
-408 IAGFDITTIILLYVL
+408 LLYVL

-431 TLLSIYSFI
+431 TLLPIYSFV

-451 LFIDPKYSLEII
+451 LFINPKYSLEII
-463 SSEYVMVLIV
+463 SSEYVVVLIV
-473 MIVVSFIINV
+473 MIVVSVIING
-483 LNFKLKKGKNSASL
+483 LNFKLKKEKNSASL
-497 RAYSMEILLE
+497 RAYSMEVLLE

-514 AKTYNDVM
+514 ARTYNDVM
-522 KETCVQLNKWL
+522 KETCIQLNKWL

-553 NPNNLLDDSNI
+553 NSNADFDNVNI
-564 FLTEKERTVAK
+564 FLTEKEKTVAK
-575 WVYINNKNAGPT
+575 WVYVNNKNAGPT
-587 TSTLQEAKA
+587 TSTLQEANA

-603 NDKIYGVIGIDMI
+603 NNKIYGVIGIDMI
-616 SNKALSQYEKNLI
+616 SNPTLSQYEKNLI

-640 DSLEI
+640 DSLEK

>member
-1 MLDNI
+1 M
-6 RQEML
+6 
-11 VLEEARNGKLTIF
+11 EEVRKGKLTIF

-57 SHDRPDTQNLTYGLE
+57 NHARPDTQNLTYGLE
-72 KIPTKEVLYK
+72 KIPTKEVIYK
-82 GHHFSEF
+82 GHHFFEF
-89 DLDKALDRHPQLI
+89 DLDQALERHPQLI
-102 LVDELAHTNAPTSR
+102 LVDELAHTNAPSSR

-165 IFNDANDV
+165 IFNDADDV

-183 IERLKQGKIYSKTQ
+183 IDRLKQGKIYNKIQ
-197 AKRAL
+197 ARRAL
-202 DNFFIKDNLI
+202 ENFFIKDNLI
-212 ALREISLRKCADRIN
+212 ALREIAMRKCADRIN
-227 LYAKDENKQFLKEKI
+227 LYAKDENKQFLKENI

-264 AFHGEFTALYVENS
+264 AFHGEFIALYV
-278 DSQEL
+278 DSKEL
-283 DLKAFQQLK
+283 DYKALEQLK

-339 IFNKPTIVDKLTKLS
+339 ILYKPTIVDKLTKLS

-363 DNNSSKQNLNSVK
+363 DNNSSRQNFNK
-376 YQYQNFFRF
+376 YQYKSSFRF
-385 STRDSS
+385 STRDTC
-391 ISIST
+391 ISMVT
-396 LLIITILAYFAQ
+396 LLVITLLAYLAQIMGFDMTTIL
-408 IAGFDITTIILLYVL
+408 LLYVL

-431 TLLSIYSFI
+431 TLFPIYSFV

-451 LFIDPKYSLEII
+451 LFINPKYSLEII
-463 SSEYVMVLIV
+463 SSEYVVVLIV
-473 MIVVSFIINV
+473 MIVVSVIING
-483 LNFKLKKGKNSASL
+483 LNFKLKKEKNSASL
-497 RAYSMEILLE
+497 RAYSMEVLLE

-522 KETCVQLNKWL
+522 KETCIQLNKWL

-553 NPNNLLDDSNI
+553 NSNADFDNVNI
-564 FLTEKERTVAK
+564 FLTEKEKTVAK
-575 WVYINNKNAGPT
+575 WVYVNNKNAGPT
-587 TSTLQEAKA
+587 TSTLQEANA

-603 NDKIYGVIGIDMI
+603 NNKIYGVIGIDMI
-616 SNKALSQYEKNLI
+616 SNPTLSQYEKNLI

-640 DSLEI
+640 DSLEK

>member
-1 MLDNI
+1 
-6 RQEML
+6 ML

-151 SITKVKVNERIPDY
+151 SITKVKVNERIPDH
-165 IFNDANDV
+165 IFNDADDV

-202 DNFFIKDNLI
+202 ENFFIKDNLI

-514 AKTYNDVM
+514 AKTYNDIM

>member
-1 MLDNI
+1 M
-6 RQEML
+6 
-11 VLEEARNGKLTIF
+11 EEVRKGKLTIF

-57 SHDRPDTQNLTYGLE
+57 NHDRPDTQNLTYGLE
-72 KIPTKEVLYK
+72 KIPTKEVIYK
-82 GHHFSEF
+82 GHHFFEF
-89 DLDKALDRHPQLI
+89 DLDQALERHPQLI
-102 LVDELAHTNAPTSR
+102 LVDELAHTNAPSSR

-165 IFNDANDV
+165 IFNDADDV

-183 IERLKQGKIYSKTQ
+183 IDRLKQGKIYNKIQ
-197 AKRAL
+197 ARRAL
-202 DNFFIKDNLI
+202 ENFFIKDNLI
-212 ALREISLRKCADRIN
+212 ALREIAMRKCADRIN
-227 LYAKDENKQFLKEKI
+227 LYAKDENRQFLKENI

-264 AFHGEFTALYVENS
+264 AFHGEFTALYV
-278 DSQEL
+278 DSKEL
-283 DLKAFQQLK
+283 DYKALEQLK

-302 ANIVSTYGDDIAY
+302 ANIVSTYADDIAY

-339 IFNKPTIVDKLTKLS
+339 ILYKPTIVDKLTKLS

-363 DNNSSKQNLNSVK
+363 DNNSSRQNFNK
-376 YQYQNFFRF
+376 YQYKSSFRF
-385 STRDSS
+385 STRDTC
-391 ISIST
+391 ISMVT
-396 LLIITILAYFAQ
+396 LLVITLLAYLAQIMGFDMTTIL
-408 IAGFDITTIILLYVL
+408 LLYVL

-431 TLLSIYSFI
+431 TLLPIYSFV

-451 LFIDPKYSLEII
+451 LFINPKYSLEII
-463 SSEYVMVLIV
+463 SSEYVVVLIV
-473 MIVVSFIINV
+473 MIVVSVIING
-483 LNFKLKKGKNSASL
+483 LNFKLKKEKNSASL
-497 RAYSMEILLE
+497 RAYSMEVLLE

-522 KETCVQLNKWL
+522 KETCIQLNKWL

-553 NPNNLLDDSNI
+553 NSNADFDNVNI
-564 FLTEKERTVAK
+564 FLTEKEKTVAK
-575 WVYINNKNAGPT
+575 WVYVNNKNAGPT
-587 TSTLQEAKA
+587 TSTLQEANA

-603 NDKIYGVIGIDMI
+603 NNKIYGVIGIDMI
-616 SNKALSQYEKNLI
+616 SNPTLSQYEKNLI

-640 DSLEI
+640 DSLEK

>member
-1 MLDNI
+1 M
-6 RQEML
+6 
-11 VLEEARNGKLTIF
+11 EEVRKGKLTIF

-57 SHDRPDTQNLTYGLE
+57 NHDRPDTQNLTYGLE
-72 KIPTKEVLYK
+72 KIPTKEVIYK
-82 GHHFSEF
+82 GHHFFEF
-89 DLDKALDRHPQLI
+89 DLDQALERHPQLI

-165 IFNDANDV
+165 IFNDADDV

-183 IERLKQGKIYSKTQ
+183 IDRLKQGKIYNKIQ
-197 AKRAL
+197 ARRAL
-202 DNFFIKDNLI
+202 ENFFIKDNLI
-212 ALREISLRKCADRIN
+212 ALREIAMRKCADRIN
-227 LYAKDENKQFLKEKI
+227 LYAKDENRQFLKENI

-264 AFHGEFTALYVENS
+264 AFHGEFTALYV
-278 DSQEL
+278 DSKEL
-283 DLKAFQQLK
+283 DYKAFEQLK

-339 IFNKPTIVDKLTKLS
+339 ILYKPTIVDKLTKLS

-363 DNNSSKQNLNSVK
+363 DNNSSRQNFNK
-376 YQYQNFFRF
+376 YQYKSSFRF
-385 STRDSS
+385 STRDTC
-391 ISIST
+391 ISMVT
-396 LLIITILAYFAQ
+396 LLVITLLAYLAQIMGFGMTTIL
-408 IAGFDITTIILLYVL
+408 LLYVL

-431 TLLSIYSFI
+431 TLLPIYSFV

-451 LFIDPKYSLEII
+451 LFINPKYSLEII
-463 SSEYVMVLIV
+463 SSEYVVVLIV
-473 MIVVSFIINV
+473 MIVVSVIING
-483 LNFKLKKGKNSASL
+483 LNFKLKKEKNSASL
-497 RAYSMEILLE
+497 RAYSMEVLLE

-522 KETCVQLNKWL
+522 KETCIQLNKWL

-553 NPNNLLDDSNI
+553 NSNADFDNVNI
-564 FLTEKERTVAK
+564 FLTEKEKTVAK
-575 WVYINNKNAGPT
+575 WVYVNNKNAGPT
-587 TSTLQEAKA
+587 TSTLQEANA
-596 LYLSIRR
+596 LYLSVRR
-603 NDKIYGVIGIDMI
+603 NNKIYGVIGIDMI
-616 SNKALSQYEKNLI
+616 SNPTLSQYEKNLI

-640 DSLEI
+640 DSLEK

>member
-1 MLDNI
+1 
-6 RQEML
+6 ML
-11 VLEEARNGKLTIF
+11 VLEEAKNGKLTIF

-136 TVNVQHIESLHDVVE
+136 TLNVQHIESLHDVVE

-165 IFNDANDV
+165 IFNDADDV

-202 DNFFIKDNLI
+202 ENFFIKDNLI

-302 ANIVSTYGDDIAY
+302 ANIVSTSGDDIAY

-431 TLLSIYSFI
+431 TLLPIYSFL

-451 LFIDPKYSLEII
+451 LFINPKYSLEII

-483 LNFKLKKGKNSASL
+483 LNFKLKKEKNSASL
-497 RAYSMEILLE
+497 RAYSMEVLLE

-553 NPNNLLDDSNI
+553 NPNKLLDDSNI

-616 SNKALSQYEKNLI
+616 SNKTLSQYEKSLI

-640 DSLEI
+640 DSLER

>member
-1 MLDNI
+1 M
-6 RQEML
+6 
-11 VLEEARNGKLTIF
+11 EEVRKGKLTIF

-57 SHDRPDTQNLTYGLE
+57 NHDRPDTQNLTYGLE
-72 KIPTKEVLYK
+72 KIPTKEVIYK
-82 GHHFSEF
+82 GHHFFEF
-89 DLDKALDRHPQLI
+89 DLDQALERHPQLI

-165 IFNDANDV
+165 IFNDADDV

-183 IERLKQGKIYSKTQ
+183 IDRLKQGKIYNKIQ
-197 AKRAL
+197 ARRAL
-202 DNFFIKDNLI
+202 ENFFIKDNLI
-212 ALREISLRKCADRIN
+212 ALREIAMRKCADRIN
-227 LYAKDENKQFLKEKI
+227 LYAKDENRQFLKENI

-264 AFHGEFTALYVENS
+264 AFHGEFTALYV
-278 DSQEL
+278 DSKEL
-283 DLKAFQQLK
+283 DYKALEQLK

-339 IFNKPTIVDKLTKLS
+339 ILYKPTIVDKLTKLS

-363 DNNSSKQNLNSVK
+363 DNNSSRQNFNK
-376 YQYQNFFRF
+376 YQYKSSFRF
-385 STRDSS
+385 STRDTC
-391 ISIST
+391 ISMVT
-396 LLIITILAYFAQ
+396 LLVITLLAYLAQIMGFGMTTIL
-408 IAGFDITTIILLYVL
+408 LLYVL

-431 TLLSIYSFI
+431 TLLPIYSFV

-451 LFIDPKYSLEII
+451 LFINPKYSLEII
-463 SSEYVMVLIV
+463 SSEYVVVLIV
-473 MIVVSFIINV
+473 MIVVSVIING
-483 LNFKLKKGKNSASL
+483 LNFKLKKEKNSASL
-497 RAYSMEILLE
+497 RAYSMEVLLE

-522 KETCVQLNKWL
+522 KETCIQLNKWL

-553 NPNNLLDDSNI
+553 NSNADFDNVNI
-564 FLTEKERTVAK
+564 FLTEKEKTVAK
-575 WVYINNKNAGPT
+575 WVYVNNKNAGPT
-587 TSTLQEAKA
+587 TSTLQEANA
-596 LYLSIRR
+596 LYLSVRR
-603 NDKIYGVIGIDMI
+603 NNKIYGVIGIDMI
-616 SNKALSQYEKNLI
+616 SNPTLSQYEKNLI

-640 DSLEI
+640 YSLEK

>member
-1 MLDNI
+1 
-6 RQEML
+6 ML
-11 VLEEARNGKLTIF
+11 VLEEARNGELTIF

-39 TAQQKSVEGVDV
+39 TAHQKSVEGVDV

-165 IFNDANDV
+165 IFNDADDV

-202 DNFFIKDNLI
+202 ENFFIKDNLI

-283 DLKAFQQLK
+283 DLKAFQQLE

-385 STRDSS
+385 STRDSC
-391 ISIST
+391 ISIIT

-431 TLLSIYSFI
+431 TLLPIYSFI

-451 LFIDPKYSLEII
+451 LFFDPKYFLELI

-483 LNFKLKKGKNSASL
+483 LNFKLKKEKNSASL
-497 RAYSMEILLE
+497 RAYSMEVLLE

-533 KRIIIFYPVNRKM
+533 KRIIIFYPINRKM

-575 WVYINNKNAGPT
+575 WVYLNNKNAGPT

-616 SNKALSQYEKNLI
+616 SNKTLSQYEKNLI

-640 DSLEI
+640 DSLER

>member
-1 MLDNI
+1 
-6 RQEML
+6 ML
-11 VLEEARNGKLTIF
+11 VLEEAKNGKLTIF

-39 TAQQKSVEGVDV
+39 IAQQKSVEGVDV

-165 IFNDANDV
+165 IFNDADDV

-202 DNFFIKDNLI
+202 ENFFIKDNLI

-302 ANIVSTYGDDIAY
+302 ANIVSTSGDDIAY

-363 DNNSSKQNLNSVK
+363 DNNSSNQNLNSVK

-391 ISIST
+391 ISISI

-431 TLLSIYSFI
+431 TLLPIYSFI

-451 LFIDPKYSLEII
+451 LFINPKYSLEMI

-483 LNFKLKKGKNSASL
+483 LNFKLKKEKNSASL
-497 RAYSMEILLE
+497 RAYSMEVLLE

-553 NPNNLLDDSNI
+553 NPNKLLDDSNI

-616 SNKALSQYEKNLI
+616 SNKALSQYEKSLI

-640 DSLEI
+640 DSLER